1 MTPDPHRPLYH
12 FTAPQNWIN
21 DPNGLIQIN
30 GIYHL
35 FYQHNPNGPFWGDM
49 HWGHARSNNLFHWE
63 HLPIAMAPD
72 QPYDQYGVFSG
83 CAFMNQGAP
92 TVLYTAVQKNLQYG
106 VQLPALAVGDADLI
120 TWQKHP
126 ANPVI
131 AQAPEGVLPEDFRD
145 HTVWKEGE
153 NGEKGENWMMVIGAS
168 FEGKTGTTL
177 LYKSSDLVHWE
188 YLGPLCTGGDAATYG
203 HMWECPDFFELDG
216 KHVLLL
222 SPIPLRKATQSV
234 GRYENYRFTPENFA
248 THVYGGCFYAPQSFW
263 DEQHRRVQFGWLWE
277 KDVPGNLPNPRGWAG
292 AMSLPRVL
300 SLSGDG
306 VLLANPAPEIEALR
320 SQPTQHQLQ
329 VNGVQTISG
338 LRGDSLELIA
348 HFNQIQATQ
357 FGLIVRQS
365 PNSNEQTRIVCD
377 RAQQT
382 VWVDRTNSNANA
394 PEENAEACPFAIGNA
409 LTLRVFVDR
418 SIIEVYINDGRACI
432 IDRVY
437 PSQADSVGVSAFA
450 ANGSAN
456 VQLQA
461 WALQM

>member
-1 MTPDPHRPLYH
+1 
-12 FTAPQNWIN
+12 
-21 DPNGLIQIN
+21 
-30 GIYHL
+30 
-35 FYQHNPNGPFWGDM
+35 
-49 HWGHARSNNLFHWE
+49 
-63 HLPIAMAPD
+63 
-72 QPYDQYGVFSG
+72 
-83 CAFMNQGAP
+83 
-92 TVLYTAVQKNLQYG
+92 
-106 VQLPALAVGDADLI
+106 
-120 TWQKHP
+120 
-126 ANPVI
+126 
-131 AQAPEGVLPEDFRD
+131 
-145 HTVWKEGE
+145 
-153 NGEKGENWMMVIGAS
+153 
-168 FEGKTGTTL
+168 
-177 LYKSSDLVHWE
+177 
-188 YLGPLCTGGDAATYG
+188 
-203 HMWECPDFFELDG
+203 
-216 KHVLLL
+216 
-222 SPIPLRKATQSV
+222 V

-277 KDVPGNLPNPRGWAG
+277 KDVPGHQPNPRGWAG